1 MLSGVFLTIQ
11 PQNVNS
17 SSNLIITGS
26 KDFTIKVWRLP
37 NLEVDPSYIP
47 SSQSEFDN
55 NIRTLYPYNHSVHA
69 LAGVG
74 NIFISHARK
83 AYSFALD
90 VNHKRCMSGNSDGT
104 VKIWSIENVVTP
116 ASHYSL
122 RVWNP
127 DNGT

>member
-55 NIRTLYPYNHSVHA
+55 NILETVTEQL
-69 LAGVG
+69 
-74 NIFISHARK
+74 K
-83 AYSFALD
+83 
-90 VNHKRCMSGNSDGT
+90 SG
-104 VKIWSIENVVTP
+104 
-116 ASHYSL
+116 A
-122 RVWNP
+122 
-127 DNGT
+127 